1 MTSPSPRRDPNPDA
15 RWLCSHLVRLNFPG
29 DQSLSETG
37 LLEEIEPTRAWVA
50 VEAAYPLGSRVDL
63 TADDFDVSAEVVRC
77 RARENDYRLQLRFLG
92 AAWSPRIW
100 RPDHLYLPPSEQS
113 KEAGRGPP
121 SG

>member
-50 VEAAYPLGSRVDL
+50 VEAAYPLGSRVNL
-63 TADDFDVSAEVVRC
+63 AADDFDVSAEVVRC
-77 RARENDYRLQLRFLG
+77 RAKLRGHGRPGLGRLDLVEDGCDPVQEH
-92 AAWSPRIW
+92 A
-100 RPDHLYLPPSEQS
+100 PDF
-113 KEAGRGPP
+113 GRNGDPCA
-121 SG
+121 